1 MVFESGSDW
10 MSGPMTAGHIFNHMS
25 IAEIVI
31 YRPQNSPFGY
41 LLHVNSI
48 LCSQSLVR
56 VFPQCSGWNT
66 ESKFQDGKI
75 GVIP

>member
-31 YRPQNSPFGY
+31 YRPQNSPYGY
-41 LLHVNSI
+41 QLHVTQHTMLTVTS
-48 LCSQSLVR
+48 
-56 VFPQCSGWNT
+56 
-66 ESKFQDGKI
+66 
-75 GVIP
+75 